1 MHTKRSKRNNYF
13 KVKRLKEKRYA
24 FTCKTNREI
33 KDKNALKS
41 ELGNAITAIP
51 GKSEAWLMVKL
62 EDKADMY
69 FKGSDEPC
77 AMFEIA
83 IFGSAEKSAYE
94 DLTKRIC
101 SLSEK
106 YLSVKSDRTYVKY
119 NEINK
124 WGYDNFNF

>member
-1 MHTKRSKRNNYF
+1 MHFIFSINLSKVFLSVILLTNSLLLG
-13 KVKRLKEKRYA
+13 LKFPLRASSTYLIESSIVLFCLEA
-24 FTCKTNREI
+24 F
-33 KDKNALKS
+33 LS
-41 ELGNAITAIP
+41 
-51 GKSEAWLMVKL
+51 VKL

-106 YLSVKSDRTYVKY
+106 YLSVKSERTYVKY
-119 NEINK
+119 NEIDK